1 MKVLITEKLSEHRY
15 KTPEGYLVCV
25 DAILAR
31 TGPQVYKHNQV
42 YNDSTD
48 EITDVEVD
56 RKPEQ
61 VFSPEAIASFE
72 NKPLTIQHPNTP
84 VTAQNHKDLYH
95 GFARDIRRAVKR
107 NGQILTGSKRPT
119 QLQDGD
125 QEVLVG
131 NIIVTTSE
139 AIEAIENGLEFL
151 SCGYDCDITQTDT
164 PEQINIRG
172 NHIALCDNPRAGITM
187 LQDNLFAQTDR
198 HIVQMLTDALDAAHN
213 FVIDEQFIYV
223 TPEYPIDSM
232 SWLKYFAKELQLNVK
247 IQIKSKYYDDKVY
260 IIGRKSDVEKLVAEY
275 NELYRNRK
283 LVPTTSTEVNSK
295 RVYNKGYSLGDNDT
309 NDAIN
314 YVVMCEQ
321 LYNGVAVK
329 SRAPWIVFRTED
341 KRKAEQFVREKNAKA
356 KSLVGF
362 SQHYYIK

>member
-1 MKVLITEKLSEHRY
+1 MKVLVTEKLSEHRY

-31 TGPQVYKHNQV
+31 TGKQVYKHNQV
-42 YNDSTD
+42 YDDSTD

-61 VFSPEAIASFE
+61 VFSPQAIASFE
-72 NKPLTIQHPNTP
+72 NKPLTIQHPNEP
-84 VTAQNHKDLYH
+84 VTIRNHKELCH
-95 GFARDIRRAVKR
+95 GFVRDVRRAVKR

-131 NIIVTTSE
+131 NIIVTTAE

-172 NHIALCDNPRAGITM
+172 NHVALCDNPRAGITM
-187 LQDNLFAQTDR
+187 LQDNIEPTELPMK
-198 HIVQMLTDALDAAHN
+198 HIVKVLTDA
-213 FVIDEQFIYV
+213 VIE
-223 TPEYPIDSM
+223 
-232 SWLKYFAKELQLNVK
+232 QLNKVK
-247 IQIKSKYYDDKVY
+247 
-260 IIGRKSDVEKLVAEY
+260 
-275 NELYRNRK
+275 
-283 LVPTTSTEVNSK
+283 
-295 RVYNKGYSLGDNDT
+295 T

-321 LYNGVAVK
+321 LYNGIPVK

-341 KRKAEQFVREKNAKA
+341 KRKAEQFVKENNAKIT
-356 KSLVGF
+356 SYVGF
-362 SQHYYIK
+362 SKHYYIK

>member
-31 TGPQVYKHNQV
+31 TGPQVYKHSQV
-42 YNDSTD
+42 YDGSTD

-61 VFSPEAIASFE
+61 VFSPQAIASFE
-72 NKPLTIQHPNTP
+72 NKPLTIQHPNEP
-84 VTAQNHKDLYH
+84 VTIANHKELYH

-107 NGQILTGSKRPT
+107 NGQILTGSKRPST
-119 QLQDGD
+119 LQAGD
-125 QEVLVG
+125 QEILVG

-139 AIEAIENGLEFL
+139 AIEEIENGLEFL
-151 SCGYDCDITQTDT
+151 SCGYDCDITQTDK

-187 LQDNLFAQTDR
+187 LQDNAELAEQPMK
-198 HIVQMLTDALDAAHN
+198 HIVKVLTDAVIEQANKVRMNDAN
-213 FVIDEQFIYV
+213 
-223 TPEYPIDSM
+223 
-232 SWLKYFAKELQLNVK
+232 N
-247 IQIKSKYYDDKVY
+247 IQIPRHSKEFETVIREYYKKYGKILQVESMIYNFETGKYYM
-260 IIGRKSDVEKLVAEY
+260 Y
-275 NELYRNRK
+275 NE
-283 LVPTTSTEVNSK
+283 STDYSFTSK
-295 RVYNKGYSLGDNDT
+295 RVTDSIE
-309 NDAIN
+309 DAIN
-314 YVVMCEQ
+314 YVVMCEV

-329 SRAPWIVFRTED
+329 SRAPWIVFRSED
-341 KRKAEQFVREKNAKA
+341 KREAEQFVRENNAKA

-362 SQHYYIK
+362 SQNYYIK

>member
-1 MKVLITEKLSEHRY
+1 MRVLVTEKLSEHRY

-31 TGPQVYKHNQV
+31 TGPQIYKHNQV
-42 YNDSTD
+42 YDNSID

-72 NKPLTIQHPNTP
+72 NKPLTIQHPNEP
-84 VTAQNHKDLYH
+84 VTVANHKELYH
-95 GFARDIRRAVKR
+95 GFVRDIRRAVKR

-131 NIIVTTSE
+131 NVIVTTSE
-139 AIEAIENGLEFL
+139 AIEAIDNGLEYL

-172 NHIALCDNPRAGITM
+172 NHVALCDNPRAGITM
-187 LQDNLFAQTDR
+187 LQDNMNSPMK
-198 HIVQMLTDALDAAHN
+198 HIVRVLTDALDATHN

-232 SWLKYFAKELQLNVK
+232 NWLKYFAKELGLNVK

-275 NELYRNRK
+275 NDLYRNRK
-283 LVPTTSTEVNSK
+283 LVPTTSTEINSK
-295 RVYNKGYSLGDNDT
+295 RVYNKGYSLPDNYT
-309 NDAIN
+309 SDAIN

-329 SRAPWIVFRTED
+329 SRAPWVVFRTED
-341 KRKAEQFVREKNAKA
+341 KLEAERFVKENNAKM

-362 SQHYYIK
+362 SQRYYIK

>member
-31 TGPQVYKHNQV
+31 TGKQFYKHSQVY
-42 YNDSTD
+42 DGSTD

-61 VFSPEAIASFE
+61 VFSPQAIASFE
-72 NKPLTIQHPNTP
+72 NKPLTIQHPNEP
-84 VTAQNHKDLYH
+84 VTTANHKDLYH

-107 NGQILTGSKRPT
+107 NGKILTGSKRPT

-139 AIEAIENGLEFL
+139 AIEEIENGLEFL

-187 LQDNLFAQTDR
+187 LQDNTEVHTP
-198 HIVQMLTDALDAAHN
+198 HIVKVLTDALD
-213 FVIDEQFIYV
+213 VQV
-223 TPEYPIDSM
+223 TDS
-232 SWLKYFAKELQLNVK
+232 
-247 IQIKSKYYDDKVY
+247 IK
-260 IIGRKSDVEKLVAEY
+260 
-275 NELYRNRK
+275 
-283 LVPTTSTEVNSK
+283 
-295 RVYNKGYSLGDNDT
+295 
-309 NDAIN
+309 DAIN
-314 YVVMCEQ
+314 YVIMCEQ

-341 KRKAEQFVREKNAKA
+341 KLKAEQFVKENNDKQ

>member
-15 KTPEGYLVCV
+15 KTAEGYLVAV

-42 YNDSTD
+42 YDGSTD

-61 VFSPEAIASFE
+61 VFSPQAIASFE
-72 NKPLTIQHPNTP
+72 NKPLTIQHPNEP
-84 VTAQNHKDLYH
+84 VTITNHRELYH

-107 NGQILTGSKRPT
+107 NGKILTGSKRPNV
-119 QLQDGD
+119 LQDGD

-139 AIEAIENGLEFL
+139 AIEEIENGLEFL
-151 SCGYDCDITQTDT
+151 SCGYDCDITQTDK

-187 LQDNLFAQTDR
+187 LQDNVELAELPVK
-198 HIVQMLTDALDAAHN
+198 HIVKVLTDALDSIEDGATITKAQILSQLAKHFKDRFN
-213 FVIDEQFIYV
+213 VFIYGNNV
-223 TPEYPIDSM
+223 EISSNTVASSM
-232 SWLKYFAKELQLNVK
+232 LFDVIYRKNIFGKLSNDYMSAPYDEDFVLLKLDKMKIGSVK
-247 IQIKSKYYDDKVY
+247 
-260 IIGRKSDVEKLVAEY
+260 
-275 NELYRNRK
+275 
-283 LVPTTSTEVNSK
+283 
-295 RVYNKGYSLGDNDT
+295 
-309 NDAIN
+309 DALN

-321 LYNGVAVK
+321 LYNGSPVR

-341 KRKAEQFVREKNAKA
+341 KLEAERFVRKNNDKT

>member
-1 MKVLITEKLSEHRY
+1 MRVLITEKLSEHRY
-15 KTPEGYLVCV
+15 KTPEGYLICV

-31 TGPQVYKHNQV
+31 TGPQIYKHNQV
-42 YNDSTD
+42 YDNSID

-72 NKPLTIQHPNTP
+72 NKPLTIQHPNEP
-84 VTAQNHKDLYH
+84 VTVANHKALCH
-95 GFARDIRRAVKR
+95 GFVRDIRRAVKR
-107 NGQILTGSKRPT
+107 NGQILTGSKRPM

-131 NIIVTTSE
+131 NVIVTTSE
-139 AIEAIENGLEFL
+139 AIEAINNGLEYL

-172 NHIALCDNPRAGITM
+172 NHVALCDNPRAGITM
-187 LQDNLFAQTDR
+187 LQDNMDSPMK
-198 HIVQMLTDALDAAHN
+198 HIVRVLTDALDATHN
-213 FVIDEQFIYV
+213 FVIDEQFVYV

-232 SWLKYFAKELQLNVK
+232 NWLKYFAKELRLNVK

-295 RVYNKGYSLGDNDT
+295 RVYNKGYSLPDNYT
-309 NDAIN
+309 SDAIN

-321 LYNGVAVK
+321 LYNGVPVK

-341 KRKAEQFVREKNAKA
+341 KLEAEQFVKENNAKM

-362 SQHYYIK
+362 SQRYYIK